1 MSPRKAPPTAP
12 GTPRERPNAYQA
24 RKVAQGVR
32 AARRE
37 TCRTC
42 GADVFVGYD
51 ARVLA
56 LLARVETY
64 VANAVDEVLA
74 WAAGR
79 ASYDVT
85 RYEGV
90 VELDR
95 RDRWTIRAR
104 PGQPTLGG
112 AVHLAHDCHETPR
125 PEPDP
130 PAALFDVDGPPPY

>member
-1 MSPRKAPPTAP
+1 VTP
-12 GTPRERPNAYQA
+12 GTTRSDGRRGPNAYQA
-24 RKVAQGVR
+24 RKIAQGVR

-56 LLARVETY
+56 LLARVEVY
-64 VANAVDEVLA
+64 AANAVDEVLA
-74 WAAGR
+74 RGNGR

-85 RYEGV
+85 RYDGV
-90 VELDR
+90 VEIDR
-95 RDRWTIRAR
+95 RDVWTVRAR
-104 PGQPTLGG
+104 PGSPTLGG
-112 AVHLAHDCHETPR
+112 AVHLAHDCHEAAR